1 MAVRRKPL
9 SARVVSTLKT
19 KAKKSK
25 LFNITDLKRSYR
37 KGQGAYLSAGS
48 RPRTPMSAWAMA
60 RVNKLIKLGARA
72 TFDKEIIRTAQKRN
86 RKKKWLYGQRKN

>member
-9 SARVVSTLKT
+9 SAKVVATLRA

-37 KGQGAYLSAGS
+37 KGQGAFLSAGS
-48 RPRTPMSAWAMA
+48 RPRIPMNAWAMA
-60 RVNKLIKLGARA
+60 RVNKLISRGMSG
-72 TFDKEIIRTAQKRN
+72 TFDKDIIRRATK
-86 RKKKWLYGQRKN
+86 RKKK